1 MTTSLKKLL
10 LISITM
16 LLGVMSDGVMATAPT
31 TNYDFSSNGPFDGFS
46 NVYGTFSVNS
56 STGALLSGTLY
67 EGGTGMTGGTAD
79 PNGGAAVGWLQISLQ
94 GAGFIASDPTSYIYI
109 APYAQP
115 QIRLLPVAQ
124 LSTYGTSS
132 TFITWNSGD
141 NTWSG
146 APNGTITQ
154 VGGAPEIDGSLAPKV
169 GFLLGCLFLM
179 FGRKKQNTEAL
190 ITV

>member
-1 MTTSLKKLL
+1 MTTSIKKLL
-10 LISITM
+10 LISIT
-16 LLGVMSDGVMATAPT
+16 LFLGVMSGGVMATPT

-46 NVYGTFSVNS
+46 NVYGTFSVDS

-79 PNGGAAVGWLQISLQ
+79 PNGGAAVGWFQSSLQ

-124 LSTYGTSS
+124 PSRYGTSS
-132 TFITWNSGD
+132 TFIAFNSGPV
-141 NTWSG
+141 TWSG

-179 FGRKKQNTEAL
+179 FGRKKQHTGSTLA
-190 ITV
+190 

>member
-1 MTTSLKKLL
+1 MTTSIKKLL
-10 LISITM
+10 LISIT
-16 LLGVMSDGVMATAPT
+16 LFLGAMSGGVMATPT

-79 PNGGAAVGWLQISLQ
+79 PNGGAAVGWYQISLQ
-94 GAGFIASDPTSYIYI
+94 GAGFIASDPTSFILI
-109 APYAQP
+109 GTSQP

-124 LSTYGTSS
+124 PLTYGTSS
-132 TFITWNSGD
+132 TFIALTSPG
-141 NTWSG
+141 TWSG

-179 FGRKKQNTEAL
+179 FGRKKQYTEAL

>member
-1 MTTSLKKLL
+1 MTTSFKKLL

-16 LLGVMSDGVMATAPT
+16 LLGVMSGGVMATAPT

-79 PNGGAAVGWLQISLQ
+79 PNVGAVGWYQSSLQ
-94 GAGFIASDPTSYIYI
+94 GAGFIASDPTSFILI
-109 APYAQP
+109 SPYDQP

-124 LSTYGTSS
+124 PLTYVTSS
-132 TFITWNSGD
+132 TFIALTSPG
-141 NTWSG
+141 TWSG

-179 FGRKKQNTEAL
+179 FGRKKQHTGSTLA
-190 ITV
+190 

>member
-10 LISITM
+10 LISIT
-16 LLGVMSDGVMATAPT
+16 LFLGVMSGGVMATPT

-46 NVYGTFSVNS
+46 NVYGTFSVDS

-79 PNGGAAVGWLQISLQ
+79 PNGGAAVGWLQSSLQ
-94 GAGFIASDPTSYIYI
+94 GAGFIASDPTSYIFI

-124 LSTYGTSS
+124 PSTYGTSS
-132 TFITWNSGD
+132 TFIAFNSGAG
-141 NTWSG
+141 TWSG

-179 FGRKKQNTEAL
+179 FGRKKQNSESMMTA
-190 ITV
+190 

>member
-1 MTTSLKKLL
+1 
-10 LISITM
+10 
-16 LLGVMSDGVMATAPT
+16 MATPT

-79 PNGGAAVGWLQISLQ
+79 PNGAAVGWLQYSLQ

-109 APYAQP
+109 APDAQL

-124 LSTYGTSS
+124 PLTYGISS
-132 TFITWNSGD
+132 TFIALNSGSGPS
-141 NTWSG
+141 TWSG

-179 FGRKKQNTEAL
+179 FGRKKQYTEAL